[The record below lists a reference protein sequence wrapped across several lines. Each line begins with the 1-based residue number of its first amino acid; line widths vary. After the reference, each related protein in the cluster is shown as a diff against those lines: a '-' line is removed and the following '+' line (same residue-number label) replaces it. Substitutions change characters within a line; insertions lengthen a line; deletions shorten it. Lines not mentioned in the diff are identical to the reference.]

1 MACQP
6 TVVRLA
12 HSGCV
17 IDVTGDWQ
25 SLALGAGEALA
36 GVEALRPVGL
46 TEDAWMLLAAD
57 VARPLAAL
65 IRTLGPHVVG
75 LSGPPGSGKTTLA
88 RAVVATLGPRAMQVS
103 MDDFYL
109 SRADREAKG
118 LRFRGA
124 PGSHDLAALVEVLDH
139 VRAQSSAI
147 TIPRYDTHADDRG
160 EPETIDHA
168 PRPLILDGYFLG
180 YDGDGYDA
188 VVERLDVLVFLDMDV
203 GTAKRRRFGR
213 EQALRDEGG
222 GLSDAD
228 MRAFWDDVLGPG
240 VEHLVPVARSNA
252 DLVLTFGLDD
262 RVHSVGVRRE
272 REDVLA
278 AISTDRTR

>member
-1 MACQP
+1 
-6 TVVRLA
+6 
-12 HSGCV
+12 V

-25 SLALGAGEALA
+25 SLALGAGEARS
-36 GVEALRPVGL
+36 GVEALRPAGL
-46 TEDAWMLLAAD
+46 TEDAWMRYVAD
-57 VARPLAAL
+57 VVRPLAVL

-88 RAVVATLGPRAMQVS
+88 RVVVAALGPHAIQLS

-109 SRADREAKG
+109 SRAEREAKG
-118 LRFRGA
+118 LRFRGG

-139 VRAQSSAI
+139 ARAGRSPI

-222 GLSDAD
+222 GLSDTD

-252 DLVLTFGLDD
+252 DLVLTFGVDD
-262 RVHSVGVRRE
+262 RVHSVAVRRD

-278 AISTDRTR
+278 AIRTDRTR